1 MRTGARLTGRVLAA
15 LAGAL
20 VAGVAILWAHGVT
33 TNGNA
38 APGPSSRSSESDT
51 SGSDRPQPK
60 KTPVGGSRSP
70 KPASTGPQILLAW
83 SQGLPPD
90 AETRLEGIPG
100 VSDATTV
107 RAGLDWIVHSKDADG
122 GVVDR
127 PPDGYAI
134 PMEVAVVEPSEYSR
148 FVPPGERSAIL
159 ALRRGHMLLSDT
171 SAELRRGGTGLRLR
185 MHDRV
190 TTVSG
195 VLSDIAANGYEGIM
209 AGATPSA
216 WQRVETF
223 VLAHIKHHARKR
235 VARAV
240 RDMLPAGQVARIR
253 IEGETPF
260 LRYGDAVLPQ
270 LLVKKNFGE
279 FSAQPQADG
288 TLRIDPGWVRENIR
302 SERVPV
308 LGEVTCH
315 RNVFPQLR
323 RALGDARATGA
334 AYAIDKDQFGG
345 CFGPRFISR
354 DPTGRISHH
363 AWGIAFDLNVAEN
376 PVGSKPNLNQGL
388 VQVIEEWG
396 FTWGGRW
403 LIPDGMHFEWKRFN

>member
-1 MRTGARLTGRVLAA
+1 MRTGARVAGRVLAA

-20 VAGVAILWAHGVT
+20 LAGIAILWAHGVT
-33 TNGNA
+33 TSGTA
-38 APGPSSRSSESDT
+38 ASGPSNRPSESDT
-51 SGSDRPQPK
+51 SGSEPQPEEV
-60 KTPVGGSRSP
+60 PVAGSRSP
-70 KPASTGPQILLAW
+70 RPATTGPQVLLAW

-90 AETRLEGIPG
+90 AETRLEAIPG

-107 RAGLDWIVHSKDADG
+107 RAGLDWIVNSKDADG

-134 PMEVAVVEPSEYSR
+134 PMEVAVVEPAEYAR

-159 ALRRGHMLLSDT
+159 ALRRGNMLLSDT
-171 SAELRRGGTGLRLR
+171 STELRRGGTGLRLR
-185 MHDRV
+185 MRDRV
-190 TTVSG
+190 STVSG

-209 AGATPSA
+209 SGATPPA
-216 WQRVETF
+216 WQGVETF

-235 VARAV
+235 VSRAV
-240 RDMLPAGQVARIR
+240 RSMLPAGQVARIR
-253 IEGETPF
+253 VEGETPF

-279 FSAQPQADG
+279 FSAQPQSDG
-288 TLRIDPGWVRENIR
+288 TLRIDPRWVRENIR

-308 LGEVTCH
+308 LGEITCH
-315 RNVFPQLR
+315 RNVFPQMR
-323 RALGDARATGA
+323 RALGEARATGA
-334 AYAIDKDQFGG
+334 AYAINKDQFGG

-388 VQVIEEWG
+388 VQVIEKWG